1 MEEEY
6 RKQVSEFLETI
17 SKRCSEIMNHKGML
31 TNMDVMRIVY
41 EELSI
46 PLVPEDFEKY
56 GYSWQMEPAII
67 DNGHV
72 ALRIEP

>member
-6 RKQVSEFLETI
+6 SKQVSEFLETI
-17 SKRCSEIMNHKGML
+17 SKRCSEIINHNGML
-31 TNMDVMRIVY
+31 TNMDVIRIIY
-41 EELSI
+41 EELRI

-56 GYSWQMEPAII
+56 GYSWSTKPAII

-72 ALRIEP
+72 TLRIEL